1 MTVTREGGV
10 DVQRALRAGL
20 LAAWSLFFVWLWISG
35 ERARYLGPRTY
46 WVIPFG
52 VVFLGGAA
60 FVHFLTMRSRAPRR
74 ASLSDGIGT
83 ALLVAPLLAVLV
95 VPSADLGALAA
106 SRKATSVGL
115 ADFGAPP
122 IEGVEPVENPTFI
135 DIHHAD
141 QSPPYGEALGVTEGT
156 EVRLVGFVTDHSEPA
171 AGTDAAFTLTR
182 FYVSCCAADAI
193 PYSVPVIGATDI
205 AYPVDTWY
213 EVRGELVER
222 GGRLVVDPQPGG
234 SGIQQVPEPEDPY
247 LY

>member
-1 MTVTREGGV
+1 MTGMRERGL

-60 FVHFLTMRSRAPRR
+60 FVHLLTMRSRSPRR
-74 ASLSDGIGT
+74 ASWSDVIGT
-83 ALLVAPLLAVLV
+83 ALLVAPLVAVLI

-106 SRKATSVGL
+106 SLKTTSAGL
-115 ADFGAPP
+115 DAGAPS

-141 QSPPYGEALGVTEGT
+141 QSPRYGEALGVTEGT
-156 EVRLVGFVTDHSEPA
+156 EVHLVGFVTHDPEEIVEGSHFA
-171 AGTDAAFTLTR
+171 LTR

-193 PYSVPVIGATDI
+193 PYSAPVVAADDA
-205 AYPVDTWY
+205 AYPEDTWL
-213 EVRGELVER
+213 EVRGELVEQ
-222 GGRLVVDPQPGG
+222 GGRLVV
-234 SGIQQVPEPEDPY
+234 SAEEVNRVPEPEDPY